1 MTVED
6 NSAPTESVPRP
17 IPRPRRAT
25 RSKVLGNVIA
35 AAFLAMAVLF
45 ALGVVATYFLRDRT
59 ASSPGP
65 QTVTVTPSP
74 KASAPGAPGDGADGR
89 FFSSLAIYGIADNGN
104 EAVRQRF
111 MEFGHHTCF
120 SLLPPHAQTLD
131 STVSDIM
138 AAENKDVASGSPWSP
153 QFTRDDA
160 EHLAQAAIGAYCPNA
175 PR

>member
-6 NSAPTESVPRP
+6 NSASIESVPRP
-17 IPRPRRAT
+17 QPPLRRPPRSRNF
-25 RSKVLGNVIA
+25 GNVVA

-59 ASSPGP
+59 ATSPGP
-65 QTVTVTPSP
+65 QTVTVTGSP
-74 KASAPGAPGDGADGR
+74 KGSPPGDGADGR

-111 MEFGHHTCF
+111 MEFGHHACF
-120 SLLPPHAQTLD
+120 SLLPPRPQPLD

-138 AAENKDVASGSPWSP
+138 AAENRDVASGDAWSP

-160 EHLAQAAIGAYCPNA
+160 EHLAQSAIGAYCPNVQK
-175 PR
+175 

>member
-1 MTVED
+1 V
-6 NSAPTESVPRP
+6 
-17 IPRPRRAT
+17 
-25 RSKVLGNVIA
+25 GNVIG
-35 AAFLAMAVLF
+35 AAFLAMAILF

-59 ASSPGP
+59 ASSAGI
-65 QTVTVTPSP
+65 QTVTVTPTP
-74 KASAPGAPGDGADGR
+74 KAPVPGDGADGR

-104 EAVRQRF
+104 DAVRQRF

-120 SLLPPHAQTLD
+120 SLLPPQAQALD

-153 QFTRDDA
+153 QFTHDDA